1 MKCPNCNRNHKYSEG
16 MVCSCG
22 YHFVFNPKRDQ
33 FSDGKFATAVNRA
46 GNNGTYVFTKNQ
58 LYTSFLRTREEHIG
72 CLIVMLSIAVIAAI
86 VGLAAG
92 IPQLA
97 FPALFVAVVSL
108 LMFLKAKKSPIT
120 SRRKFDAFLSR
131 WLAQNKIPNLIEQ
144 PQMFQSPPNWPEPD
158 IYNYGVDKIL
168 VVQHDLLVDLLV
180 KNNFHA
186 EQACLVV
193 SVNHYPQYIWQRA
206 EAILQGQAPTNVF
219 ILHDATTPG
228 LRAAERFKASHSPL
242 LAGNTIL
249 DLGLFPGD
257 ANKMPILG
265 ALKLE
270 KESMNVPVD
279 VMPYAYL
286 QGLLSQS
293 MQEGIPF
300 HTALIYRD
308 KSNTDGDSGYDSD
321 SGGSYG

>member
-1 MKCPNCNRNHKYSEG
+1 

-33 FSDGKFATAVNRA
+33 FSDGKFTAAVSRA
-46 GNNGTYVFTKNQ
+46 GNNGTYVFTRNQ
-58 LYTSFLRTREEHIG
+58 LYTSFLRTREEKIG
-72 CLIVMLSIAVIAAI
+72 CLIVLLAIAVIGAI
-86 VGLAAG
+86 IGLGAG
-92 IPQLA
+92 IPKLA
-97 FPALFVAVVSL
+97 IPALFIAVISL
-108 LMFLKAKKSPIT
+108 LMLLSAKKNPIT
-120 SRRKFDAFLSR
+120 SRRKFDAFLAR

-144 PQMFQSPPNWPEPD
+144 PEMFQSPPNWPEPD
-158 IYNYGVDKIL
+158 IYNYGVDKVL

-180 KNNFHA
+180 KNNFHG

-193 SVNHYPQYIWQRA
+193 SVNHYPQYIWQRV
-206 EAILQGQAPTNVF
+206 ETILRSQAPTSVF

-228 LRAAERFKASHSPL
+228 LRASERFKASHSQL
-242 LAGNTIL
+242 LMNNTVL

-257 ANKMPILG
+257 ANKMPLLN

-270 KESMNVPVD
+270 KDSMNVPVD
-279 VMPYAYL
+279 VIPYAYL
-286 QGLLSQS
+286 QGLITQS
-293 MQEGIPF
+293 MQEGMPF
-300 HTALIYRD
+300 HTVLIYRD